1 MTTGAA
7 WRLRGEILEVCSCAV
22 TCPCNFGGDPTSLPC
37 DAVWGLHIRQGNQG
51 STQLNDLNV
60 VLYFRIPG
68 KVMEGN
74 WTLGAYLDQ
83 RASQQQV
90 QALGSILTGQAG
102 GMFAAL
108 GGLIGKALPPKQA
121 PIRFETVNGEH
132 RVTVPGLVEAG
143 SEKIPNPMPEQPP
156 MDTKVTGL
164 MVPIFGGTSNI
175 RRSTAVKVTDRG
187 LPFAFSG
194 RSSVTGQ
201 FDLKGP

>member
-1 MTTGAA
+1 MTTGTS
-7 WRLRGEILEVCSCAV
+7 WRIQGDILEVCSCNV
-22 TCPCNFGGDPTSLPC
+22 TCPCNFGGEPTKSPC
-37 DAVWGLHIRQGNQG
+37 DAVWGLRIQQGNYG
-51 STQLNDLNV
+51 NTRLNGLNV

-68 KVMEGN
+68 KVFDGN

-83 RASQQQV
+83 RANQQQME
-90 QALGSILTGQAG
+90 ALGNNLGGKAG

-121 PIRFETVNGEH
+121 PIRFETIAGEH
-132 RVTVPGLVEAG
+132 RVTVPGFIEAG
-143 SEKIPNPMPEQPP
+143 SERIPNPMPGQPP

-175 RRSTAVKVTDRG
+175 RRSTTVKVTDPNLR
-187 LPFAFSG
+187 FEYAG
-194 RSSVTGQ
+194 RSSVTAQ